1 MSEQIVVGV
10 DGSQAAENALIWAA
24 DTASRRGAH
33 LAIVHCGAGARA
45 EATSAGSV
53 DYHHQV
59 LREAVATAIEVSGTC
74 NVSTVL
80 RVEHPSQVLLELS
93 ETADMLVLGSR
104 GVGAIAGNL
113 LGSVAHRVASH
124 GRCPV
129 VIVPQNWRAPSAE
142 RGRPVSVGVSA
153 SPPGRDAVEFA
164 FAEAESR
171 GVPLIAVRAW
181 AEFDWVAPVAN
192 FMTAGHDGVRYREQ
206 EQLTRLVD
214 DAWRRH
220 PSVEV
225 DTELSSETRYDA
237 LLGAARRS
245 DLLVMGCRNDEH
257 LLSRLGAVGSRLL
270 HSSPCPVV
278 IVGQPAVVSG
288 DGESAGSAIAAATSS
303 VVEGELP

>member
-24 DTASRRGAH
+24 DTASRRGAQ
-33 LAIVHCGAGARA
+33 LVIVHAGAGARA
-45 EATSAGSV
+45 NATSTGTV

-74 NVSTVL
+74 NVTTIL

-93 ETADMLVLGSR
+93 ETADVLVLGSR
-104 GVGAIAGNL
+104 GVGAIAATL

-129 VIVPQNWRAPSAE
+129 VIVPQSGRAPSAE

-153 SPPGRDAVEFA
+153 SPSGRDAVEFA

-181 AEFDWVAPVAN
+181 AEFDWATPGAN
-192 FMTAGHDGVRYREQ
+192 FMTAGHDGMRRQEQ
-206 EQLTRLVD
+206 EQLSRLVD

-225 DTELSSETRYDA
+225 DTELASETRYDA

-245 DLLVMGCRNDEH
+245 DLLVIGCRNDDH
-257 LLSRLGAVGSRLL
+257 LLSRLGAAGSRLL
-270 HSSPCPVV
+270 HTSPCPVV
-278 IVGQPAVVSG
+278 IVGQPAAQSG
-288 DGESAGSAIAAATSS
+288 GGASAGSLTAATSS
-303 VVEGELP
+303 AAEGESP